1 MWWCLHLNHKKM
13 ALSKSVNSLLDRPIN
28 WVNWGWWLLHLKI
41 VVLLQQNPLSKAFSS
56 REIGI
61 YDFYLVLTI
70 CFSNLAILTN
80 MMVKSGYTSHC
91 EFSCENR
98 FSLNAQNAWN
108 RSCLEIKCF
117 IFHNGLK
124 SLIILHSNFCSY
136 LWFLCCIFK
145 VSILQNW
152 ILQNLKIK
160 RCELWKRLSPFHC
173 KHTFPTFSF
182 FLSQFLKKGVNELM
196 YWYVVEFSF
205 RLKAFIRR
213 ALEEWKG
220 WDGLEIR
227 QSTIY

>member
-124 SLIILHSNFCSY
+124 SFIILHSNLCSY
-136 LWFLCCIFK
+136 LWF
-145 VSILQNW
+145 
-152 ILQNLKIK
+152 
-160 RCELWKRLSPFHC
+160 
-173 KHTFPTFSF
+173 
-182 FLSQFLKKGVNELM
+182 
-196 YWYVVEFSF
+196 
-205 RLKAFIRR
+205 
-213 ALEEWKG
+213 
-220 WDGLEIR
+220 
-227 QSTIY
+227 